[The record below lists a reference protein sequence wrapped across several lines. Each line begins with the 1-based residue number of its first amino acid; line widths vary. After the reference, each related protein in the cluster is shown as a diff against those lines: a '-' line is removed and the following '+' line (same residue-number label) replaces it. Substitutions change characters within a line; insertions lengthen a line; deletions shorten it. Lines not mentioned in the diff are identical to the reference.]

1 MCEEGWPLRLSSGTL
16 CRDAARR
23 RGRGRGGGRDSCVTS
38 PHISRFQ
45 FTNKKLRAHSNF
57 KLTTHPTFGMAS
69 GSSLIRCAMV
79 STSCAKPCTTLLLTP
94 SSWECSSQMEVRSCR
109 SHSQA
114 NKSPSCKVTP
124 KVLAYSNPFFLPQ
137 YKSSYPPS

>member
-1 MCEEGWPLRLSSGTL
+1 MQLEGGGGEEGE
-16 CRDAARR
+16 RR
-23 RGRGRGGGRDSCVTS
+23 KGRGGGGGGGRYSRMTS

-57 KLTTHPTFGMAS
+57 KLTTHPTLGMAS
-69 GSSLIRCAMV
+69 GSLIRCAMV
-79 STSCAKPCTTLLLTP
+79 STSCAKPCTTFLLTP

-114 NKSPSCKVTP
+114 NRSPSCKVTP
-124 KVLAYSNPFFLPQ
+124 KGLARWPKPCSNPFSLSQ